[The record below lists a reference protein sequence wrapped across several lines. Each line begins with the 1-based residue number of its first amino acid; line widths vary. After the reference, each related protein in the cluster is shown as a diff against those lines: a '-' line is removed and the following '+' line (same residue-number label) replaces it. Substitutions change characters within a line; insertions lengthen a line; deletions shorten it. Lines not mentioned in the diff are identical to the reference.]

1 MQAKR
6 WQPDIIHHPADII
19 QQIGRVIGYLRGRG
33 DMAIVRVE
41 QYSDFAHALA
51 DRFPVLKRGAVVLCG
66 SKAGMPQAGLRAAVS
81 V

>member
-1 MQAKR
+1 MQATR
-6 WQPDIIHHPADII
+6 WQPAIF

-33 DMAIVRVE
+33 DLAIVRVE

-51 DRFPVLKRGAVVLCG
+51 DRFPVLKRGAVVALCG